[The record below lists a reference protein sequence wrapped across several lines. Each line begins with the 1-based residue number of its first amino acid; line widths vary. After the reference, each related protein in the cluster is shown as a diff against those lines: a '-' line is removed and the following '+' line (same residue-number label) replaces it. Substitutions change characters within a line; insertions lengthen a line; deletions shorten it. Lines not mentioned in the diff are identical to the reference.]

1 MQQNLGTLRRT
12 ASNIQFNIDLL
23 NKTNTP
29 FVVQNGTYTTTIIT
43 PHGKV
48 RYMLN
53 EYSIR
58 VFKVATMI
66 KNDVL
71 NSETGK
77 AIMET
82 KYFKTNFGFSDNPKS
97 YICKQVL
104 NIDITSAYATCL
116 LNNGLITEK
125 TYKAL
130 KKLPKTERLPCVGM
144 LATSHTAYKYENGE
158 CIEVNSYRAETASVF
173 FYLIDEIN
181 YLMQNIQFVLGKHY
195 IFHWVDG
202 IFFDYNTDSAT
213 VQEIERYLN
222 EKGYEYKYED
232 VKDFKVETDDKK
244 LIIKMIKN
252 GVAKQYTIG
261 KDSVAKD
268 LNKQLSELIKKQT
281 QTPKTNI
288 QK

>member
-1 MQQNLGTLRRT
+1 MTENLGKLRRT
-12 ASNIQFNIDLL
+12 AENIQFNIDVL
-23 NKTNTP
+23 NKLEVP
-29 FVVQNGTYTTTIIT
+29 FTVQNGTYTTTIIT
-43 PHGKV
+43 PTGKV

-71 NSETGK
+71 KSELGK
-77 AIMET
+77 TIMET

-97 YICKQVL
+97 YLSKQVL

-158 CIEVNSYRAETASVF
+158 CIEVTSFRADTAAVF
-173 FYLIDEIN
+173 FFLIDEIN
-181 YLMQNIQFVLGKHY
+181 YLMQNIQFILGKNY

-202 IFFDYNTDSAT
+202 IFFDYKTDSAT

-232 VKDFKVETDDKK
+232 VKDFKVETDNKK
-244 LIIKMIKN
+244 LVIKMIKN
-252 GVAKQYTIG
+252 GISKQYTIG

>member
-1 MQQNLGTLRRT
+1 MIENIGTLRRT
-12 ASNIQFNIDLL
+12 AANIQFNIDIL
-23 NKTNTP
+23 NKTNTS

-53 EYSIR
+53 EYSVR
-58 VFKVATMI
+58 VFKVARMI

-71 NSETGK
+71 NSDNGK

-82 KYFKTNFGFSDNPKS
+82 KYFKTNFGFSDNAKS

-116 LNNGLITEK
+116 LNSGLITQK
-125 TYKAL
+125 TYTAL

-144 LATSHTAYKYENGE
+144 LATSHTSYKYENGE
-158 CIEVNSYRAETASVF
+158 CIEVTSFRSDTAPVF

-181 YLMQNIQFVLGKHY
+181 YVMQNIQFLLGKKY

-202 IFFDYNTDSAT
+202 IFFDYQTDPKT
-213 VQEIERYLN
+213 VKEIEEYLN
-222 EKGYEYKYED
+222 EKGYQYKYED
-232 VKDFKVETDDKK
+232 VKDFKVETDENKMI
-244 LIIKMIKN
+244 LKMIKN

-261 KDSVAKD
+261 KDNVSKD
-268 LNKQLSELIKKQT
+268 LNKQLTDLIKKQINF
-281 QTPKTNI
+281 PKTNN
-288 QK
+288 

>member
-1 MQQNLGTLRRT
+1 MNEHTNRLRRT
-12 ASNIQFNIDLL
+12 AENIQFNIDVL
-23 NKTNTP
+23 NKLQVP
-29 FVVQNGTYTTTIIT
+29 FTVQNGTYTTTIIT
-43 PHGKV
+43 PVKKV
-48 RYMLN
+48 RYMMN
-53 EYSIR
+53 DYSIR

-66 KNDVL
+66 KTDVL
-71 NSETGK
+71 NSENAK

-82 KYFKTNFGFSDNPKS
+82 KYFKTNFGFSDNAKS
-97 YICKQVL
+97 YISKKVL

-116 LNNGLITEK
+116 LQNGLITEK

-144 LATSHTAYKYENGE
+144 LATSHTSYKYENGE
-158 CIEVNSYRAETASVF
+158 CIEVNSFRSETASVF
-173 FYLIDEIN
+173 FFLIDEIN
-181 YLMQNIQFVLGKHY
+181 YLMQNIQFLLGKHY

-202 IFFDYNTDSAT
+202 IFFDYKTDKAT
-213 VQEIERYLN
+213 VEEIERYLS

-232 VKDFKVETDDKK
+232 VQDFKVETDDKK

-261 KDSVAKD
+261 KDNVAKD

-281 QTPKTNI
+281 KTPQTNI

>member
-1 MQQNLGTLRRT
+1 MTDNLGTLRRT
-12 ASNIQFNIDLL
+12 AANIQFNIDIL
-23 NKTNTP
+23 NKTNTS

-43 PHGKV
+43 PNGKV
-48 RYMLN
+48 RYMMN
-53 EYSIR
+53 QYSIR

-71 NSETGK
+71 NSENGK

-97 YICKQVL
+97 YISKQVL

-116 LNNGLITEK
+116 LQNGLITER

-158 CIEVNSYRAETASVF
+158 CIEVNSFRADTAPVF
-173 FYLIDEIN
+173 FFLIDEIN
-181 YLMQNIQFVLGKHY
+181 YLMQNIQFLLGKHY

-202 IFFDYNTDSAT
+202 IFFDYKTDKAT
-213 VQEIERYLN
+213 VEEIERYLN

-232 VKDFKVETDDKK
+232 VQDFKVETDDKK

-261 KDSVAKD
+261 KDNVAKD
-268 LNKQLSELIKKQT
+268 LNNKLSELIKKQT
-281 QTPKTNI
+281 TSPQTNI

>member
-1 MQQNLGTLRRT
+1 MRDNIGTLRRT
-12 ASNIQFNIDLL
+12 AENIQFNIDIL
-23 NKTNTP
+23 NKTNTS

-43 PHGKV
+43 PNGKV
-48 RYMLN
+48 RYMMN
-53 EYSIR
+53 QYSIR
-58 VFKVATMI
+58 VFKVAAMI

-71 NSETGK
+71 NSENGK

-97 YICKQVL
+97 YISKQVL
-104 NIDITSAYATCL
+104 NIDINSAYATCL
-116 LNNGLITEK
+116 LQNGLITEK

-158 CIEVNSYRAETASVF
+158 CIEVNSYRADTAAVF
-173 FYLIDEIN
+173 FFLIDEIN

-202 IFFDYNTDSAT
+202 IFFDYKTDKET

-232 VKDFKVETDDKK
+232 VQDFKVETDDKK

-261 KDSVAKD
+261 KDNVAKD
-268 LNKQLSELIKKQT
+268 LNNKLSELIKKQT
-281 QTPKTNI
+281 TSPQTNI

>member
-1 MQQNLGTLRRT
+1 MTDNLGTLRRT
-12 ASNIQFNIDLL
+12 AANIQFNIDLL
-23 NKTNTP
+23 NKTNTS

-43 PHGKV
+43 PYKKV

-58 VFKVATMI
+58 VFRVASMI
-66 KNDVL
+66 KKDVL

-82 KYFKTNFGFSDNPKS
+82 KYFKTNFGFSENAKS
-97 YICKQVL
+97 YISKKVL

-144 LATSHTAYKYENGE
+144 LATSHTAYKYANGE
-158 CIEVNSYRAETASVF
+158 CIEVNSFRSETAAIF
-173 FYLIDEIN
+173 FFLIDEIN
-181 YLMQNIQFVLGKHY
+181 YLMQNIQFILGKNY

-202 IFFDYNTDSAT
+202 IFFDYKTDSAT

-232 VKDFKVETDDKK
+232 VQEFKVEVDEKK

-252 GVAKQYTIG
+252 GIPKQYTIG
-261 KDSVAKD
+261 KDNVAKD
-268 LNKQLSELIKKQT
+268 LNKQLSDLIKKQT
-281 QTPKTNI
+281 LTPKTNT

>member
-1 MQQNLGTLRRT
+1 
-12 ASNIQFNIDLL
+12 
-23 NKTNTP
+23 
-29 FVVQNGTYTTTIIT
+29 
-43 PHGKV
+43 
-48 RYMLN
+48 MLN

-97 YICKQVL
+97 YLSKQVL

-158 CIEVNSYRAETASVF
+158 CIEVNSFRAETASVF

-222 EKGYEYKYED
+222 DKGYEYKYED
-232 VKDFKVETDDKK
+232 VQDFKVETDNKK
-244 LIIKMIKN
+244 LVIKMIKN